1 MDLFLLRHGIAVERE
16 EWEGDDRERPL
27 SEDGVSRMQA
37 EAKTMAS
44 LGLGLER
51 VVCSPFTRARQTA
64 EIVAKTLGLTN
75 ALAEDERLEPGFDSV
90 GLERILRE
98 RRGLKTLMLVGHE
111 PDLSRIIGKLTGARV
126 EFKSG
131 SLARIGVPD
140 PQSPKGTLLWLL
152 PPGALAIGRPA

>member
-51 VVCSPFTRARQTA
+51 IFCSPFTRARRTA
-64 EIVAKTLGLTN
+64 EIVAKALGLAN
-75 ALAEDERLEPGFDSV
+75 ALAEDERLQPGFDPA

-98 RRGLKTLMLVGHE
+98 RRGVKALMLVGHE
-111 PDLSRIIGKLTGARV
+111 PDLSRLIGKLTGARV

-131 SLARIGVPD
+131 SLARIGLPD
-140 PQSPKGTLLWLL
+140 PKSPKGTLLWLL
-152 PPGALAIGRPA
+152 PPAAMTMKR